1 MPEPD
6 EPPSNVISLAD
17 ALAAK
22 ARERLRDRAR
32 RDRALADLTPWLDMA
47 IDLVDV
53 DFDAAI
59 ACVHPGSDDHAAL
72 RCARALRR
80 CVVGDVEAGLA
91 EWADVIARFPHL
103 AAPYL
108 TRARWLARMAPDE
121 ALADVEVA
129 LALEPT
135 AEDAY
140 LLRGKCHEKL
150 GDADRALAN
159 YHRHLAANPRDPDAL
174 KVVADA
180 LVSRG
185 EAGEAIALYRRAIA
199 RAPDRADLHRARARA
214 HGSAGDAQRAFD
226 DASRAIELQPDDAWS
241 HTSRA
246 IYRSNLDHDEALVTA
261 DFDRA
266 VELAPGNLFTRF
278 HRAEWRQAGE
288 DYAGAVED
296 FDRAIAASPRFG
308 KLYVNR
314 AWARAQKDISD
325 ATDDERRA
333 DLTANVEDLRRAVE
347 LGVVSGDVYFLLS
360 SCHRDLGDHAKAV
373 AALDRGLEVAPDD
386 QRLVGLRGRL
396 ASRWPVPCLAV

>member
-1 MPEPD
+1 
-6 EPPSNVISLAD
+6 
-17 ALAAK
+17 
-22 ARERLRDRAR
+22 
-32 RDRALADLTPWLDMA
+32 
-47 IDLVDV
+47 
-53 DFDAAI
+53 
-59 ACVHPGSDDHAAL
+59 
-72 RCARALRR
+72 
-80 CVVGDVEAGLA
+80 
-91 EWADVIARFPHL
+91 
-103 AAPYL
+103 
-108 TRARWLARMAPDE
+108 MAPDE
-121 ALADVEVA
+121 ALADVEAA
-129 LALEPT
+129 LELEPT

-185 EAGEAIALYRRAIA
+185 EAGKAIALYRRAIA

-214 HGSAGDAQRAFD
+214 HASAGDAQRAFD
-226 DASRAIELQPDDAWS
+226 DVSRAIELQPDDAWS

-278 HRAEWRQAGE
+278 HRAEWRRAAE

-308 KLYVNR
+308 KLYVDR

-333 DLTANVEDLRRAVE
+333 DLTANLEDLRSALG
-347 LGVVSGDVYFLLS
+347 LGVVSGDVYLLLS
-360 SCHRDLGDHAKAV
+360 FCHRDLGDHAEAM

-386 QRLVGLRGRL
+386 QRLVGLRENARQRL
-396 ASRWPVPCLAV
+396 APSL